1 MPVVFRDNETFSNLR
16 GNIKDIG
23 NVMLQ
28 KQIKDQEEKKAVQQM
43 LQKLVLETA
52 LKNKQFKQG
61 TDLSSLD
68 TSQGMG
74 GILGQMN
81 PMLEQARAIP
91 QTSISISERPYTEM
105 QKAREVLQRS
115 PEEYYGAD
123 MATGQGSPEGG
134 WFFGLGNKGYVK
146 DAKGNPIKSKPT
158 YSNYNLSPEAQEEQ
172 AGART
177 ILGNP
182 TRTTKRI
189 SYKGGVVDTT
199 AQDVTNELPD
209 PASYDEGTII
219 EDENNQQYKLENGEW
234 ISQ

>member
-1 MPVVFRDNETFSNLR
+1 MPVVFREDPTFSNLR
-16 GNIKDIG
+16 GNIKDVG

-28 KQIKDQEEKKAVQQM
+28 KKLKDQEEKKAVQQM

-52 LKNKQFKQG
+52 LKNKQFKPG
-61 TDLSSLD
+61 ADLSSLD

-91 QTSISISERPYTEM
+91 QTSISISERPYAEM

-115 PEEYYGAD
+115 PADYGKAG
-123 MATGQGSPEGG
+123 MATKTGG
-134 WFFGLGNKGYVK
+134 WFGNWGPGSKWK
-146 DAKGNPIKSKPT
+146 PNADAQA
-158 YSNYNLSPEAQEEQ
+158 EQE
-172 AGART
+172 GART

-209 PASYDEGTII
+209 PSSYDEGTII
-219 EDENNQQYKLENGEW
+219 EDYQGQQYKLENGEW

>member
-1 MPVVFRDNETFSNLR
+1 MPVIFREDPTFSNLNK
-16 GNIKDIG
+16 NISNIG

-28 KQIKDQEEKKAVQQM
+28 KQIKDQDEKKAVQQM

-61 TDLSSLD
+61 SDLSSLD

-81 PMLEQARAIP
+81 PMLEQAKAIP

-115 PEEYYGAD
+115 PADYGKAG
-123 MATGQGSPEGG
+123 MAKKVGGSFLGIPTGGGFGSKWE
-134 WFFGLGNKGYVK
+134 
-146 DAKGNPIKSKPT
+146 I
-158 YSNYNLSPEAQEEQ
+158 SPEAKAEQ
-172 AGART
+172 QGAQT

-209 PASYDEGTII
+209 PSSYDEGTII
-219 EDENNQQYKLENGEW
+219 ESEDGSQYKLENGEW
-234 ISQ
+234 VSQ